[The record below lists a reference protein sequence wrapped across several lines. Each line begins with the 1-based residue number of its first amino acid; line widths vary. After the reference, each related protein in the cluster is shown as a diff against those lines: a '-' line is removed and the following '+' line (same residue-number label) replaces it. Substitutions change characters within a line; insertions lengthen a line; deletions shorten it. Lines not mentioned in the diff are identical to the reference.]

1 MVKEYFWFM
10 LMKCPGRLRLNK
22 QKIMYKALQQANA
35 VPFVLKNYTVIKHV
49 ILYSGISEFVCD
61 F

>member
-22 QKIMYKALQQANA
+22 QKIMYKALQQANS
-35 VPFVLKNYTVIKHV
+35 VPLILIGFEE
-49 ILYSGISEFVCD
+49 LYSYKTC
-61 F
+61 